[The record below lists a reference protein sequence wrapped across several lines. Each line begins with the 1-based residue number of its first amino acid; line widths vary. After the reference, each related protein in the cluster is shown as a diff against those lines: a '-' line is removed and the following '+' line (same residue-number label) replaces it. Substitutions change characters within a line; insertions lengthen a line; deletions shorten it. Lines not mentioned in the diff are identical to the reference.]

1 MVQSRIVVFLS
12 FYPVKPINPAQLS
25 SLGAEEALPNLLQDL
40 GSTAFLANEQTPGS
54 SKMGS
59 LFSPVV
65 WCIAT
70 VSVSS
75 ILLIYTWLLKVYCIY
90 YIELAKK
97 KQPSITLSDSLLSV
111 LNKCSWHRMVSCKFP
126 KQGRFVRTGILLTSP
141 IRGDVMRSLW
151 FTHSHDRAYRHFK
164 AGPS

>member
-75 ILLIYTWLLKVYCIY
+75 ILLIYT
-90 YIELAKK
+90 
-97 KQPSITLSDSLLSV
+97 
-111 LNKCSWHRMVSCKFP
+111 
-126 KQGRFVRTGILLTSP
+126 
-141 IRGDVMRSLW
+141 
-151 FTHSHDRAYRHFK
+151 
-164 AGPS
+164 